1 MSRDLNSY
9 LVSLAIDPDRF
20 SQFVADPRAAAQ
32 QAGLSPEDQVI
43 LTSGDQNQIYAALV
57 TYRQSKQK

>member
-1 MSRDLNSY
+1 MSTDLNSY
-9 LVSLAIDPDRF
+9 LVSLAIDPEGF

-32 QAGLSPEDQVI
+32 LAGLSAKDLAT

-57 TYRQSKQK
+57 TNRQVDQE